1 MPLARLAALIG
12 FVALLGACAG
22 SRDVASVST
31 TDMGSLSTTYDIL
44 ASSATH
50 EIVGS
55 TTKADSKDKE
65 KDKAKPAQARK
76 RASDAEIAAA
86 LISQHRRA
94 HGLGPVKVDPHLN
107 APAMHQA
114 QVVAQTGWLF
124 HGEFASRMA
133 SYGIRGQAAENLSA
147 GLWTVEQVI
156 AQWKAS
162 PGHNSNLLLPAIT
175 RIGLARVDRPGST
188 HGRYWALVL
197 AR

>member
-1 MPLARLAALIG
+1 MHPRLAAVLGLI
-12 FVALLGACAG
+12 ALLAACAG
-22 SRDVASVST
+22 PSRDVASLST
-31 TDMGSLSTTYDIL
+31 SDAASLSTTYDIL
-44 ASSATH
+44 AGSATS

-55 TTKADSKDKE
+55 TTPTA
-65 KDKAKPAQARK
+65 DKAKRPQART
-76 RASDAEIAAA
+76 RATDADIAAA
-86 LISQHRRA
+86 LISRHRRA
-94 HGLGPVKVDPHLN
+94 HGLGPVKVDPRLN
-107 APAMHQA
+107 APALHQA

-156 AQWKAS
+156 AQWKSS
-162 PGHNSNLLLPAIT
+162 PGHNSNLLLPAVT